1 MDPTIRLRRKSKKSC
16 QRHVCVL
23 RRVRKIVP
31 FDVSEVPFIAQAQR
45 PDLGSLVPWPSV
57 FRDRLAS
64 PRLFPDCSQNKGW
77 MSFSKRSDAAPVCY
91 SKPLDSRWIF
101 ISFIRHS
108 DPTKVRVGERN
119 VAEGEVK
126 LLTLTEGRVVPL
138 VPPTSAASGSSNDS
152 IDKLFDDGNDV
163 GREHPT
169 ERDDDVLAETIAK
182 DVSEVVVEKTK
193 KSKRKRKATRDASS
207 CVSSEVAK
215 PRDDG
220 PKDSVSGL
228 NLQTRP
234 PSMRYVVSYDDSH
247 HLGSRSEV
255 NSFARSPV
263 ADAPVM
269 TVAVTT
275 TIVVDV
281 SVVPVSKGRVKSGN
295 LENFRD
301 SVSAGGANANVASSS
316 KLNEPATS
324 SDSFYASQD
333 LDSETLHRIYVP
345 KWKVTNDS
353 VLGDPCICHDL
364 KDRLATPTLL
374 SQLRAMDFDQLY
386 TEFNVGVTRQMC
398 LGAEVRM
405 RAEHTLEQKDKLEDK
420 CAEQAALLSEKDA
433 EIADLKSLLSLK
445 EAESVEA
452 IQLEEEKN
460 VLSKKV
466 TTLESLSHD
475 ELSSK
480 VASLESEKDSLAD
493 QRSSLESAFELF
505 KGRME
510 AMQDE
515 QEKVLGNRVADLDAQ
530 LLEMAAY
537 LEEEFYPRF
546 LNTISGRRWI
556 LTHGLKL
563 VLLKCSQSCEYLYVL
578 GETIG
583 CAINKGMQDGLK
595 ARIDHGKA
603 GRDLSVIKAYDPSAE
618 AKYVDAVNTLR
629 TVDFSLLYVLKS
641 KKDACMADLMYSLCL
656 EGPLAEIPGAEELQP
671 SLEQLMLPIHRAEDD
686 VLLGETS
693 LSFSLQV
700 VHSRVQRVR
709 EEILEKCLSL
719 TDVMVPLA
727 EPLSSKSLIGEAST
741 STIPAT
747 TGPITTLSTTFAS
760 SSVVPHLSVSD
771 YQVLDAEPHDEDPP
785 AMTFE
790 EEKLDTTPESQTFH
804 VRGKMLPLWSLSLYT
819 PLSNASVTSYDPSH
833 LVLKV
838 GMPISTGITAS
849 VPYVSENGVSSLLDL
864 IIVRCAHKTCE
875 ISSI

>member
-1 MDPTIRLRRKSKKSC
+1 MISC
-16 QRHVCVL
+16 TN
-23 RRVRKIVP
+23 
-31 FDVSEVPFIAQAQR
+31 E
-45 PDLGSLVPWPSV
+45 
-57 FRDRLAS
+57 
-64 PRLFPDCSQNKGW
+64 
-77 MSFSKRSDAAPVCY
+77 
-91 SKPLDSRWIF
+91 SKPLALSWGWTPRLDSGVRVKNHVRVAGVEPLSGKVSLLSCLRTRITFRRWFAEAARNRTTSVLLHPGRGQCGTRLSFGPLFVWLGPELVVIIQPRPKGLRWIF

-126 LLTLTEGRVVPL
+126 LLTLTEGHVVPL
-138 VPPTSAASGSSNDS
+138 VPPTLAASVSSNDS
-152 IDKLFDDGNDV
+152 IDKLFDDGNDA
-163 GREHPT
+163 GREYPT

-182 DVSEVVVEKTK
+182 DVLKVVEKTK
-193 KSKRKRKATRDASS
+193 KPKRKRKVTEDASGS
-207 CVSSEVAK
+207 TLPPKKLREDYHVATSNIDGKSLATIRGLIPEGFSVPSEVTE
-215 PRDDG
+215 PRVVTSVTPTLDCGDDR
-220 PKDSVSGL
+220 PTDSVSGL
-228 NLQTRP
+228 NLWTRP
-234 PSMRYVVSYDDSH
+234 PSMRYVVSSDDSH
-247 HLGSRSEV
+247 HSGSHSEV
-255 NSFARSPV
+255 NSFARTPV
-263 ADAPVM
+263 ADAP
-269 TVAVTT
+269 
-275 TIVVDV
+275 D
-281 SVVPVSKGRVKSGN
+281 RVKSGN
-295 LENFRD
+295 LENFGD
-301 SVSAGGANANVASSS
+301 SVFVGRANENVASFS

-345 KWKVTNDS
+345 KWKVTNDF

-445 EAESVEA
+445 EAKAVEA
-452 IQLEEEKN
+452 IRLRELEEEKN

-709 EEILEKCLSL
+709 EEIIEKCLSL

-741 STIPAT
+741 SIIPAT

-760 SSVVPHLSVSD
+760 SSVVPHLSVSY

-785 AMTFE
+785 AVTFE
-790 EEKLDTTPESQTFH
+790 EEKLDTNPE
-804 VRGKMLPLWSLSLYT
+804 
-819 PLSNASVTSYDPSH
+819 
-833 LVLKV
+833 
-838 GMPISTGITAS
+838 
-849 VPYVSENGVSSLLDL
+849 
-864 IIVRCAHKTCE
+864 
-875 ISSI
+875 